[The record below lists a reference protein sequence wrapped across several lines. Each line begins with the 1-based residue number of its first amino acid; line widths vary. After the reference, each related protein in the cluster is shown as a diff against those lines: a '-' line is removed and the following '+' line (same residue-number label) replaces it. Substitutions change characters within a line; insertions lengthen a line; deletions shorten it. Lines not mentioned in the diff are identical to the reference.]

1 MACGKTGMMGESNRR
16 GRNQMHDPCYRSVKF
31 KHYSRQQKEIIE
43 DVIQL
48 KRQQILNWRQDNY
61 EGELGNTWE

>member
-1 MACGKTGMMGESNRR
+1 MAFDKTGMMGESNRR
-16 GRNQMHDPCYRSVKF
+16 GRNQTHDPCYRYVKF
-31 KHYSRQQKEIIE
+31 KHYSRQQKETIE

-48 KRQQILNWRQDNY
+48 KRQQILNWWQDNY